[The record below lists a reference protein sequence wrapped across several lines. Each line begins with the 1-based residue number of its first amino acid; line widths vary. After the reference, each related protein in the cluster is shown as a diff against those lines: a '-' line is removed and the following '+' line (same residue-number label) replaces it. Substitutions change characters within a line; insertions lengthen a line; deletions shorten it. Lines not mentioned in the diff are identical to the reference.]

1 MNHPGEDVL
10 VLYAY
15 GELPP
20 LEAGALEAHLAA
32 CDACQARFAQLE
44 RARVAAEWAVA
55 PSATRLGRWAALAAA
70 AGVAALVLTGRHA
83 TPPADREWSPAARV
97 STTAAYVAGGP
108 AVVTIDSLL
117 ARLEQE
123 NAYARP

>member
-1 MNHPGEDVL
+1 MNHPSEDVL

-20 LEAGALEAHLAA
+20 PEAAALETHLTA
-32 CDACQARFAQLE
+32 CDGCQARFAELE
-44 RARVAAEWAVA
+44 RARVATEWAVA
-55 PSATRLGRWAALAAA
+55 PSATRLSRWAALAAA
-70 AGVAALVLTGRHA
+70 AGVATLVLIGRH
-83 TPPADREWSPAARV
+83 TNPSMERGWSPGARV